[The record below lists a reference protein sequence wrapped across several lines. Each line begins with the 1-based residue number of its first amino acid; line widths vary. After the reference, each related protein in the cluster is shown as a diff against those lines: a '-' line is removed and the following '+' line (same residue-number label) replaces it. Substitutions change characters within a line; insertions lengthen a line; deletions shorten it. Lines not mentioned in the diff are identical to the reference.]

1 MQINVPGGAESPLN
15 PHYAEGK
22 LEWVLPTEEISLEK
36 QQGDSPVVQW
46 LPFLLPLQGA
56 SFSPRL
62 GELRSHMP
70 HSIAKKKEA
79 LVMLKKYL
87 ESNIQKLR
95 KKWTRKQNEV
105 QWELIEL
112 RGKNEE
118 KDRIMSEMKTK

>member
-1 MQINVPGGAESPLN
+1 
-15 PHYAEGK
+15 
-22 LEWVLPTEEISLEK
+22 
-36 QQGDSPVVQW
+36 
-46 LPFLLPLQGA
+46 
-56 SFSPRL
+56 
-62 GELRSHMP
+62 
-70 HSIAKKKEA
+70 
-79 LVMLKKYL
+79 MLKKYL